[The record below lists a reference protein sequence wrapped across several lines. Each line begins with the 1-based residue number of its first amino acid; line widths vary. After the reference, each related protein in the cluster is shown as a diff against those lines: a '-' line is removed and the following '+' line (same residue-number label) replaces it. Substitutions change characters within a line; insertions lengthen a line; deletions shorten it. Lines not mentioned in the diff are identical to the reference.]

1 VAEDNYICTIRK
13 KEKFKR
19 QTLEKRQRK
28 DKDGRNVD
36 LIIGKLKSNNATVVQ
51 GIEYPQSDWSYYD
64 AILQCQLQGG
74 TLEKIEIPQ
83 PKKIIINRL
92 KKQKV
97 FLKKQVK
104 SKPVDHGGNKTP
116 SPLIDHDRT
125 KNYVANEHIDWTNT
139 TESLVTTGDV
149 TCDILNYTTLNPAVT
164 SLTVAYGELYLHDT
178 VVNIGIAAADTYY
191 QITGWSSGNVN
202 DITVESDS
210 LKIATAGMYIVN
222 WSVSASTSSY
232 NQTYQFQVYKEGAAS
247 SKGSAR
253 TNYEIA
259 GAGYWPD
266 GFWHGTGIN
275 GYWII
280 EYWHGFDT
288 SARVL
293 AAAGT
298 AIINCAVN
306 DNLALYVE
314 NIGNSANLDIYNAC
328 FTAHRI
334 GASP

>member
-28 DKDGRNVD
+28 DKDGRNID

-125 KNYVANEHIDWTNT
+125 KNYVANEHIDWT
-139 TESLVTTGDV
+139 
-149 TCDILNYTTLNPAVT
+149 
-164 SLTVAYGELYLHDT
+164 TVAYGELYLHDT